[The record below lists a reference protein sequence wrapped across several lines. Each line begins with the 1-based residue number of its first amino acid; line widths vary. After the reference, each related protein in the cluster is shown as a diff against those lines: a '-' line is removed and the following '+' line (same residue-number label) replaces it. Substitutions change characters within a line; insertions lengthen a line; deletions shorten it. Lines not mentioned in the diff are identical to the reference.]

1 MILHLISLDLKF
13 KNFGLTNK
21 SGKKWWEG
29 KGVMKVMFH
38 CVVSTEASLKKQ
50 LKNCTVTVKKNQ
62 TEVQNLCL
70 KVPSIVLIVILF
82 QIKLIWPIKEFPI
95 FSNNDHLNWTLT
107 GGIYFR
113 MGITEG
119 LFLPSLV

>member
-29 KGVMKVMFH
+29 KGVVKVMFH

-50 LKNCTVTVKKNQ
+50 LKNCTVTVKKKQ
-62 TEVQNLCL
+62 TEKNV
-70 KVPSIVLIVILF
+70 KYR
-82 QIKLIWPIKEFPI
+82 
-95 FSNNDHLNWTLT
+95 
-107 GGIYFR
+107 IY
-113 MGITEG
+113 
-119 LFLPSLV
+119 V